1 MNGYSVVRHPLS
13 RTTCPGH
20 GPALDGQPALAIDD
34 APGAAI
40 TTWNGGGNFV
50 YSFGSSWHGGY
61 VGTNVSL
68 DLDYAP

>member
-20 GPALDGQPALAIDD
+20 GPALDGQSALAIDD

-40 TTWNGGGNFV
+40 TTWNGGV
-50 YSFGSSWHGGY
+50 YIVSDHP
-61 VGTNVSL
+61 GTDATLALISL
-68 DLDYAP
+68 WI